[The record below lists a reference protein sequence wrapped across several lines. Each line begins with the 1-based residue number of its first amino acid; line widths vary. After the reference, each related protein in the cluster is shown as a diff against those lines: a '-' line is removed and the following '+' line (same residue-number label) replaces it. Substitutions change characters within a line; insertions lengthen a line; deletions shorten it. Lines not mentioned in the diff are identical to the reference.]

1 MLALKIIDIKEFM
14 NKLLIRETF
23 DHLEVIES
31 TITTFSTFSINGRY
45 QKDFFDNDVQKS
57 LEESHRNYVT
67 WKEIRSYCLS
77 IIRGKR
83 TPLHFKLIFQLPYTD
98 VCTLLKQ
105 SNSTMNP
112 EIIGGLFLNIQFKN
126 KELYCTT
133 GTSFQT
139 FVPDTSLKQIWDSY
153 VVDFFRH
160 NQIPFEEL

>member
-23 DHLEVIES
+23 DNFEIIES
-31 TITTFSTFSINGRY
+31 TITTFNTFTINGRY
-45 QKDFFDNDVQKS
+45 QKDFFDNDMQKAFEDS
-57 LEESHRNYVT
+57 KKYYSD
-67 WKEIRSYCLS
+67 WKDLKSYCFS

-83 TPLHFKLIFQLPYTD
+83 TPLYFKLIFQLPHKD
-98 VCTLLKQ
+98 ICTLLQ
-105 SNSTMNP
+105 NHNSPINP

-139 FVPDTSLKQIWDSY
+139 FVPDTSIKQIWDSY
-153 VVDFFRH
+153 IIDFFRH